1 MCKRPV
7 QHPSTRCHFSRVG
20 VGDDAKI
27 VGWDPVVGPSNDETL
42 AEQALAQQ
50 AYFESRFTP
59 ESRRDAAWAH
69 IVEYLQRWWNPAA
82 ATILDVGA
90 GYCTFIN
97 NAAAARRVAVDIHP
111 RLREY
116 AAPEVE
122 TIHASASDLAPL
134 SDEMFDVVFAS
145 NLLEHL
151 TRKDIGLAL
160 GEFRRVLRSGGRLI
174 LIQPN
179 FRLCAKKYFDD
190 YTHLTPISDRSMRD
204 LLAVAGFRIVR
215 VEPRFL
221 PLTLKGR
228 GGNLPFLIPFYLRLP
243 WRPFAGQM
251 LFIAE
256 EA

>member
-1 MCKRPV
+1 L
-7 QHPSTRCHFSRVG
+7 
-20 VGDDAKI
+20 GDDAEI
-27 VGWDPVVGPSNDETL
+27 VRCEAVVPSSNPEPLT
-42 AEQALAQQ
+42 EQALAQQ

-59 ESRRDAAWAH
+59 ELRRGAAWVH
-69 IVEYLQRWWNPAA
+69 IVEYLQRWWDPAT

-90 GYCTFIN
+90 GYCSFVN
-97 NAAAARRVAVDIHP
+97 NARGARRVAVDIHGH
-111 RLREY
+111 LHEY

-122 TIHASASDLAPL
+122 TMHASASDLAPL
-134 SDEMFDVVFAS
+134 PDEMIDVVFAS

-151 TRKDIGLAL
+151 TREDISRAL

-179 FRLCAKKYFDD
+179 FRLCANEYFDD
-190 YTHLTPISDRSMRD
+190 YTHLTPLSDRSLRD
-204 LLAVAGFRIVR
+204 LLTVAGFRV
-215 VEPRFL
+215 VHMEPRFL

-228 GGNLPFLIPFYLRLP
+228 GGNLAFLIPWYLRLP

-251 LFIAE
+251 LFVAE